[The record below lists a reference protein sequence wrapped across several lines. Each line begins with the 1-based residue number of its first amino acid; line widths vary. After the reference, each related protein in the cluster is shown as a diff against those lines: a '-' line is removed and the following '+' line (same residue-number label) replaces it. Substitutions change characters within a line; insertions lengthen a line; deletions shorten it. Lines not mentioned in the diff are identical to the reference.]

1 MTVKTSGGDHF
12 EPEWVKSSYSSN
24 DGPECVEVA
33 TELTAVR
40 VRDSKH
46 VAGPQLGF
54 APGAWAEFVAYASGS

>member
-24 DGPECVEVA
+24 DGPACLEVA
-33 TELTAVR
+33 AVLTAIR

-54 APGAWAEFVAYASGS
+54 APDAWAEFVAYASGS